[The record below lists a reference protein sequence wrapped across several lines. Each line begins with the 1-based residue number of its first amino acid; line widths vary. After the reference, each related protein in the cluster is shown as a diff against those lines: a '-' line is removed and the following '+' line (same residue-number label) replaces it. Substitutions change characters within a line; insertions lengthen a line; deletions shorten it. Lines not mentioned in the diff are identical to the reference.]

1 MDKFFDSLLQEIDR
15 YTGTVNLEGENII
28 PGCREMTKFLKEK
41 MVELK
46 DFALSHKFKDDAE
59 EIRFFKYQKPL
70 ILEKSD
76 DAEEIRFFKY
86 QKPLILGRLLYF
98 YKLYQIESNRP
109 PSYELATGYYQCEI
123 EKLKT
128 VFERSLSFFQYY
140 RSGATYRDNFYFKR
154 GQTEIS
160 PETDTFIFEPEAEL
174 STGYDRLVARLIA
187 VELLLAFLTKRMR
200 EPADG
205 EPLSGKK
212 LYWTDKKA
220 AAVELIY
227 GIHAAGSVDNG
238 KADIIDIVTAFERT
252 FHIDLGDVYHT
263 FIAMRNRKNSR
274 TVYLDQMIEQLL
286 KRMDETD
293 S

>member
-1 MDKFFDSLLQEIDR
+1 MHPIINTEQIMVETYFNALLQEIDR
-15 YTGTVNLEGENII
+15 YTATVSLEGENII
-28 PGCREMTKFLKEK
+28 PGCREMMMYLKDK
-41 MVELK
+41 MIELK
-46 DFALSHKFKDDAE
+46 NHVLSHGFGDETE
-59 EIRFFKYQKPL
+59 EIRFFKHQKPL
-70 ILEKSD
+70 V
-76 DAEEIRFFKY
+76 
-86 QKPLILGRLLYF
+86 LGRLLYY

-109 PSYELATGYYQCEI
+109 PSYELGLSYYQCEI
-123 EKLKT
+123 EKLKA
-128 VFERSLSFFQYY
+128 VFERNLSFFQYC
-140 RSGATYRDNFYFKR
+140 RSGATYRDGYYFKR

-160 PETDTFIFEPEAEL
+160 PEADTFLFEPETEF
-174 STGYDRLVARLIA
+174 STGYDRLVARMIA
-187 VELLLAFLTKRMR
+187 VELLLAFLTKRLH

-227 GIHAAGSVDNG
+227 GICASGSVDNG

-274 TVYLDQMIEQLL
+274 TVYLDQMIEKLL

>member
-1 MDKFFDSLLQEIDR
+1 MIETYFNTLLQEIDR
-15 YTGTVNLEGENII
+15 YTATVNLEDDNII
-28 PGCREMTKFLKEK
+28 PACREMMMFLKDK
-41 MVELK
+41 ITGLK
-46 DFALSHKFKDDAE
+46 KFALSHTFKDDAE

-70 ILEKSD
+70 V
-76 DAEEIRFFKY
+76 
-86 QKPLILGRLLYF
+86 LGRLLYF

-109 PSYELATGYYQCEI
+109 PCHEFAMSYYQCEI

-128 VFERSLSFFQYY
+128 VFERNLSFFQYY

-160 PETDTFIFEPEAEL
+160 PEADTFLFEPEAEF

-187 VELLLAFLTKRMR
+187 VELLLAFLTKQLHQ
-200 EPADG
+200 PADG

-227 GIHAAGSVDNG
+227 GIYAVGSVDNG

>member
-1 MDKFFDSLLQEIDR
+1 MIETYFSTLLQDIDR

-28 PGCREMTKFLKEK
+28 PGCREMMKFLKEK

-46 DFALSHKFKDDAE
+46 GFALSHKFK
-59 EIRFFKYQKPL
+59 
-70 ILEKSD
+70 D

-109 PSYELATGYYQCEI
+109 PSYELAVGYYQCEI

-140 RSGATYRDNFYFKR
+140 RSGATYRDSFYFKR

-160 PETDTFIFEPEAEL
+160 PETDTFLFEPEAEL

-187 VELLLAFLTKRMR
+187 VELLLVFLTKQLHQ
-200 EPADG
+200 PADG

-227 GIHAAGSVDNG
+227 GIYAVGSMDNG
-238 KADIIDIVTAFERT
+238 KADIIDIVTAFERM

-274 TVYLDQMIEQLL
+274 TVYLDQMIVKLL

>member
-1 MDKFFDSLLQEIDR
+1 MIETYFSTLLQEIDR

-28 PGCREMTKFLKEK
+28 PGCREMMNYLKGK
-41 MVELK
+41 MIELK
-46 DFALSHKFKDDAE
+46 NFALSREFK
-59 EIRFFKYQKPL
+59 
-70 ILEKSD
+70 D

-109 PSYELATGYYQCEI
+109 PSYELAVGYYQGEI

-140 RSGATYRDNFYFKR
+140 RSGATYRNSFYFKR

-160 PETDTFIFEPEAEL
+160 PETDTFLFEPEAEF

-187 VELLLAFLTKRMR
+187 VELLLAFLTRRMR

-227 GIHAAGSVDNG
+227 GIHAVGSVDNG

-263 FIAMRNRKNSR
+263 FISMRNRKNSR
-274 TVYLDQMIEQLL
+274 TVYLEQMIVKLL

>member
-1 MDKFFDSLLQEIDR
+1 MIETYFSTLLQEIDR
-15 YTGTVNLEGENII
+15 YTGTVNLKGENII
-28 PGCREMTKFLKEK
+28 PGCREMMNYLKGK
-41 MVELK
+41 MIELK
-46 DFALSHKFKDDAE
+46 NFALSREFK
-59 EIRFFKYQKPL
+59 
-70 ILEKSD
+70 D

-109 PSYELATGYYQCEI
+109 PSYELAVGYYQGEI

-140 RSGATYRDNFYFKR
+140 RSGATYRDSFYFKR

-160 PETDTFIFEPEAEL
+160 PETDTFLFEPEAEF

-187 VELLLAFLTKRMR
+187 VELLLAFLTRRMR

-227 GIHAAGSVDNG
+227 GIHAVGSVDNG

-274 TVYLDQMIEQLL
+274 TVYLDQIIEQLL

>member
-1 MDKFFDSLLQEIDR
+1 
-15 YTGTVNLEGENII
+15 
-28 PGCREMTKFLKEK
+28 MTKFLKEK

-70 ILEKSD
+70 IL
-76 DAEEIRFFKY
+76 
-86 QKPLILGRLLYF
+86 GRLLYF
-98 YKLYQIESNRP
+98 YKLYQIESKRP
-109 PSYELATGYYQCEI
+109 PSYELAAGYYQGEI
-123 EKLKT
+123 EKMKAA
-128 VFERSLSFFQYY
+128 FENSLSFFQYY
-140 RSGATYRDNFYFKR
+140 RSGGYVPGTTSTFKR

>member
-1 MDKFFDSLLQEIDR
+1 MIETYFSTLLQEIDR

-28 PGCREMTKFLKEK
+28 PGCREMMNYLKGK
-41 MVELK
+41 MIELK
-46 DFALSHKFKDDAE
+46 NFALSREFK
-59 EIRFFKYQKPL
+59 
-70 ILEKSD
+70 D

-109 PSYELATGYYQCEI
+109 PSYELAVGYYQGEI

-140 RSGATYRDNFYFKR
+140 RSGATYRDSFYFKR

-160 PETDTFIFEPEAEL
+160 PETDTFLFEPEAEF

-187 VELLLAFLTKRMR
+187 VELLLAFLTRRMR

-227 GIHAAGSVDNG
+227 GIHAVGSVDNG

-274 TVYLDQMIEQLL
+274 TVYLEQMIVKLL

>member
-1 MDKFFDSLLQEIDR
+1 MI
-15 YTGTVNLEGENII
+15 
-28 PGCREMTKFLKEK
+28 
-41 MVELK
+41 ELK
-46 DFALSHKFKDDAE
+46 NFALSREFK
-59 EIRFFKYQKPL
+59 
-70 ILEKSD
+70 D

-109 PSYELATGYYQCEI
+109 PNYELAAGYYQCEI

-140 RSGATYRDNFYFKR
+140 RSGATYRDSFFPDN
-154 GQTEIS
+154 GS
-160 PETDTFIFEPEAEL
+160 PSAGSRI
-174 STGYDRLVARLIA
+174 RLVRKANSSSTAISRA
-187 VELLLAFLTKRMR
+187 TSRSYPVDSSA
-200 EPADG
+200 
-205 EPLSGKK
+205 SGSK

-227 GIHAAGSVDNG
+227 GIHAVGSVDNG
-238 KADIIDIVTAFERT
+238 KVDIIDIVTAFERT

-274 TVYLDQMIEQLL
+274 TVYLDQMIEKLL
-286 KRMDETD
+286 KRMDESD

>member
-1 MDKFFDSLLQEIDR
+1 MIRCYREIDR

-28 PGCREMTKFLKEK
+28 PGCREMMNYLKGK
-41 MVELK
+41 MIELK
-46 DFALSHKFKDDAE
+46 NFALSREFK
-59 EIRFFKYQKPL
+59 
-70 ILEKSD
+70 D

-160 PETDTFIFEPEAEL
+160 PETDTFI
-174 STGYDRLVARLIA
+174 SSR
-187 VELLLAFLTKRMR
+187 KRSYPPDM
-200 EPADG
+200 
-205 EPLSGKK
+205 
-212 LYWTDKKA
+212 TDWSP
-220 AAVELIY
+220 
-227 GIHAAGSVDNG
+227 G
-238 KADIIDIVTAFERT
+238 
-252 FHIDLGDVYHT
+252 
-263 FIAMRNRKNSR
+263 
-274 TVYLDQMIEQLL
+274 
-286 KRMDETD
+286 
-293 S
+293 

>member
-1 MDKFFDSLLQEIDR
+1 MIETYFSTLLQEIDR

-28 PGCREMTKFLKEK
+28 PGCREMMNYLKGK
-41 MVELK
+41 MIELK
-46 DFALSHKFKDDAE
+46 NFALSREFK
-59 EIRFFKYQKPL
+59 
-70 ILEKSD
+70 D

-109 PSYELATGYYQCEI
+109 PSYELAVGYYQGEI

-140 RSGATYRDNFYFKR
+140 RSGATYRDSFYFKR

-160 PETDTFIFEPEAEL
+160 PETDTFIFEPEAEF

-187 VELLLAFLTKRMR
+187 VELLLAFLTRRMR

>member
-1 MDKFFDSLLQEIDR
+1 MEDFFNGLLQEVERRMSAAAADID
-15 YTGTVNLEGENII
+15 GKEVI
-28 PGCREMTKFLKEK
+28 PACREMMMFLKEK
-41 MVELK
+41 IIELK
-46 DFALSHKFKDDAE
+46 KFALSHEFK
-59 EIRFFKYQKPL
+59 
-70 ILEKSD
+70 D

-98 YKLYQIESNRP
+98 YKLYRIESNRP
-109 PSYELATGYYQCEI
+109 PSYELATGYYQGEI
-123 EKLKT
+123 EKMKAA
-128 VFERSLSFFQYY
+128 FEKSVSFFRYY
-140 RSGATYRDNFYFKR
+140 RSGATYRDCYYFKR

-160 PETDTFIFEPEAEL
+160 PEGDSFLFEPEAEF

-187 VELLLAFLTKRMR
+187 MELVSDFLTKRLR
-200 EPADG
+200 EPAED
-205 EPLSGKK
+205 EPLPGKK

-227 GIHAAGSVDNG
+227 GIHASGSVDNG

-263 FIAMRNRKNSR
+263 FIAMRGRKNSR
-274 TVYLDQMIEQLL
+274 TVYLDQMKEKLL

>member
-1 MDKFFDSLLQEIDR
+1 MIETYFSTLLQEIDR

-28 PGCREMTKFLKEK
+28 PGCREMMNYLKGK
-41 MVELK
+41 MIELK
-46 DFALSHKFKDDAE
+46 NFALSREFK
-59 EIRFFKYQKPL
+59 
-70 ILEKSD
+70 D

-109 PSYELATGYYQCEI
+109 PSYELAVGYYQGEI

-187 VELLLAFLTKRMR
+187 VELLLAFLTRRMR

-227 GIHAAGSVDNG
+227 GIYASGSVDNG

-274 TVYLDQMIEQLL
+274 TVYLDQIIEQLL

>member
-1 MDKFFDSLLQEIDR
+1 MDKFFDSMLQEIDR

-28 PGCREMTKFLKEK
+28 PGCREMMNYLKGK
-41 MVELK
+41 MIELK
-46 DFALSHKFKDDAE
+46 NFALSREFK
-59 EIRFFKYQKPL
+59 
-70 ILEKSD
+70 D

-154 GQTEIS
+154 GQREIS

-187 VELLLAFLTKRMR
+187 VELLLAFLTRRMR

-227 GIHAAGSVDNG
+227 GIHAVGSVDNG

>member
-1 MDKFFDSLLQEIDR
+1 MDKFFDSMLQEIDR

-70 ILEKSD
+70 IL
-76 DAEEIRFFKY
+76 
-86 QKPLILGRLLYF
+86 GRLLYF
-98 YKLYQIESNRP
+98 YKLYQIESKRP
-109 PSYELATGYYQCEI
+109 PSYELAAGYYQGEI
-123 EKLKT
+123 EKMKAA
-128 VFERSLSFFQYY
+128 FENSLSFFQYY

-187 VELLLAFLTKRMR
+187 VELLLAFLTRRMR

-227 GIHAAGSVDNG
+227 GIHAVGSVDNG

>member
-1 MDKFFDSLLQEIDR
+1 MDIFFDLMLQEIDR
-15 YTGTVNLEGENII
+15 YTGTINMEGENII
-28 PGCREMTKFLKEK
+28 PGCREMMNYLKDK
-41 MVELK
+41 VIELK
-46 DFALSHKFKDDAE
+46 HVVLSREFK
-59 EIRFFKYQKPL
+59 
-70 ILEKSD
+70 D

-109 PSYELATGYYQCEI
+109 PCHELAVGYYQCEI

-128 VFERSLSFFQYY
+128 AFERSLSFFQYY
-140 RSGATYRDNFYFKR
+140 RSGATYRDSFYFKR

-187 VELLLAFLTKRMR
+187 VELLLAFLTRRMS

-227 GIHAAGSVDNG
+227 GIYAVGSVDNG
-238 KADIIDIVTAFERT
+238 KTDLIDIVTAFERT

-274 TVYLDQMIEQLL
+274 TVYLDQMIEKLL

>member
-1 MDKFFDSLLQEIDR
+1 MIETYFSTLLQEIDR

-28 PGCREMTKFLKEK
+28 PGCREMMNYLKGK
-41 MVELK
+41 MIELK
-46 DFALSHKFKDDAE
+46 NFALSREFK
-59 EIRFFKYQKPL
+59 
-70 ILEKSD
+70 D

-109 PSYELATGYYQCEI
+109 PSYELAVGYYQCEI

-160 PETDTFIFEPEAEL
+160 PETDTFLFEPEAEL

-187 VELLLAFLTKRMR
+187 VELLLAFLTRRMR

-227 GIHAAGSVDNG
+227 GIHAVGSVDNG

>member
-1 MDKFFDSLLQEIDR
+1 MIETYFSTLLQEIDR

-28 PGCREMTKFLKEK
+28 PGCREMMNYLKGK
-41 MVELK
+41 MIELK
-46 DFALSHKFKDDAE
+46 NFALSREFK
-59 EIRFFKYQKPL
+59 
-70 ILEKSD
+70 D

-109 PSYELATGYYQCEI
+109 PSYELAVGYYQGEI

-140 RSGATYRDNFYFKR
+140 RSGATYRDSFYFKR

-160 PETDTFIFEPEAEL
+160 PETDTFIFEPEAEF

-187 VELLLAFLTKRMR
+187 VELLLAFLTRRMR

-227 GIHAAGSVDNG
+227 GIHAVGSVDNG

-263 FIAMRNRKNSR
+263 FISMRNRKNSR
-274 TVYLDQMIEQLL
+274 TVYLDQIIEQLL

>member
-1 MDKFFDSLLQEIDR
+1 MIETYFSTLLQDIDR

-28 PGCREMTKFLKEK
+28 PGCREMMNYLKDR
-41 MVELK
+41 MIELK
-46 DFALSHKFKDDAE
+46 GFALSHKFK
-59 EIRFFKYQKPL
+59 
-70 ILEKSD
+70 D

-140 RSGATYRDNFYFKR
+140 RSGATYRDSFYFKR

-187 VELLLAFLTKRMR
+187 VELLLAFLTRRMR

-227 GIHAAGSVDNG
+227 GIHAVGSVDNG

-274 TVYLDQMIEQLL
+274 TVYLDQMIVKLL

-293 S
+293 N

>member
-1 MDKFFDSLLQEIDR
+1 
-15 YTGTVNLEGENII
+15 
-28 PGCREMTKFLKEK
+28 
-41 MVELK
+41 
-46 DFALSHKFKDDAE
+46 
-59 EIRFFKYQKPL
+59 
-70 ILEKSD
+70 
-76 DAEEIRFFKY
+76 
-86 QKPLILGRLLYF
+86 
-98 YKLYQIESNRP
+98 
-109 PSYELATGYYQCEI
+109 
-123 EKLKT
+123 
-128 VFERSLSFFQYY
+128 
-140 RSGATYRDNFYFKR
+140 
-154 GQTEIS
+154 
-160 PETDTFIFEPEAEL
+160 
-174 STGYDRLVARLIA
+174 
-187 VELLLAFLTKRMR
+187 MR

-286 KRMDETD
+286 KTD
-293 S
+293 GRNG

>member
-1 MDKFFDSLLQEIDR
+1 MDKFFNSLLQEIDR
-15 YTGTVNLEGENII
+15 HTATVNMEGENII
-28 PGCREMTKFLKEK
+28 PGCRDMMMYLKGK
-41 MVELK
+41 VVELK
-46 DFALSHKFKDDAE
+46 NFALSREFKDDTE
-59 EIRFFKYQKPL
+59 EIQFFKSQKPL
-70 ILEKSD
+70 V
-76 DAEEIRFFKY
+76 
-86 QKPLILGRLLYF
+86 LGRLLYY

-109 PSYELATGYYQCEI
+109 PCHELAVSYYQCEI

-160 PETDTFIFEPEAEL
+160 PETDTYLFEPDAEF

-187 VELLLAFLTKRMR
+187 VELLLAFLTKRLCQPD
-200 EPADG
+200 EG
-205 EPLSGKK
+205 EPLPGKD
-212 LYWTDKKA
+212 LYWTDRKA

-227 GIHAAGSVDNG
+227 GIYAAGSVDNG
-238 KADIIDIVTAFERT
+238 KADIIDIVTAFERM
-252 FHIDLGDVYHT
+252 FHIDLGDVYHI

-274 TVYLDQMIEQLL
+274 TVYLDLMIEKLL

>member
-1 MDKFFDSLLQEIDR
+1 MDKFFDSMLQEIDR

-28 PGCREMTKFLKEK
+28 SGCREMIMYLKNK
-41 MVELK
+41 MVEMK
-46 DFALSHKFKDDAE
+46 KFVLSHEFEGDAE
-59 EIRFFKYQKPL
+59 EIRFFKH
-70 ILEKSD
+70 
-76 DAEEIRFFKY
+76 
-86 QKPLILGRLLYF
+86 QKPLILGRLLYY
-98 YKLYQIESNRP
+98 YKLFQIESNRP
-109 PSYELATGYYQCEI
+109 PSHELGISYYQCEV

-128 VFERSLSFFQYY
+128 LFERNLSFFQYY
-140 RSGATYRDNFYFKR
+140 RSGATYRDCYYFKR

-160 PETDTFIFEPEAEL
+160 PETDTFLFDPEAEF

-187 VELLLAFLTKRMR
+187 MELLLAFLTKRLH
-200 EPADG
+200 EPAEG
-205 EPLSGKK
+205 EPLLGKK

-227 GIHAAGSVDNG
+227 GIHASGSVDNG

-263 FIAMRNRKNSR
+263 FIAMRGRKNSR
-274 TVYLDQMIEQLL
+274 TVYLDQMTEKLL

>member
-1 MDKFFDSLLQEIDR
+1 MIETYFSTLLQEIDR

-28 PGCREMTKFLKEK
+28 PGCREMMNYLKDR
-41 MVELK
+41 MIELK
-46 DFALSHKFKDDAE
+46 NFALSREFK
-59 EIRFFKYQKPL
+59 
-70 ILEKSD
+70 D

-140 RSGATYRDNFYFKR
+140 RSGATYRDSFYFKR

-187 VELLLAFLTKRMR
+187 VELLLAFLTRRMR

-227 GIHAAGSVDNG
+227 GIHAVGSVDNG

-274 TVYLDQMIEQLL
+274 TVYLDQMIVKLL

>member
-1 MDKFFDSLLQEIDR
+1 MIETYFSTLLQDIDR

-28 PGCREMTKFLKEK
+28 PGCREMMKFLKEK

-46 DFALSHKFKDDAE
+46 GFALSHKFK
-59 EIRFFKYQKPL
+59 
-70 ILEKSD
+70 D

-140 RSGATYRDNFYFKR
+140 RSGATYRDSFYFKR

-160 PETDTFIFEPEAEL
+160 PETDTFLFEPEAEL

-187 VELLLAFLTKRMR
+187 VELLLVFLTKQLHQ
-200 EPADG
+200 PADG
-205 EPLSGKK
+205 EPLPGKK

-227 GIHAAGSVDNG
+227 GIHAVGSVDNG

-274 TVYLDQMIEQLL
+274 TVYLDQMIVKLL

>member
-1 MDKFFDSLLQEIDR
+1 MRPINKKTQVMIETYFNTLLQEIDR
-15 YTGTVNLEGENII
+15 YTGAVNMEDNNII
-28 PGCREMTKFLKEK
+28 PACREMMMFLKDK
-41 MVELK
+41 MIELK
-46 DFALSHKFKDDAE
+46 KFASSHSFEDDM
-59 EIRFFKYQKPL
+59 
-70 ILEKSD
+70 
-76 DAEEIRFFKY
+76 EEIRFFKY

-98 YKLYQIESNRP
+98 YKLYQIESKRP
-109 PSYELATGYYQCEI
+109 PSREFSMSYYQCEI
-123 EKLKT
+123 EKLKA
-128 VFERSLSFFQYY
+128 VFERNLSFFQYY
-140 RSGATYRDNFYFKR
+140 RSGATYRDNFYFRR
-154 GQTEIS
+154 GQVEIS
-160 PETDTFIFEPEAEL
+160 PEADTFLFEPETEF

-187 VELLLAFLTKRMR
+187 VELLLACLTKRLH
-200 EPADG
+200 EPAEG

-227 GIHAAGSVDNG
+227 GIYAAGSVDNG

-274 TVYLDQMIEQLL
+274 TVYLDQMIEKLL

>member
-1 MDKFFDSLLQEIDR
+1 MIEAYFTTLLQEVDR
-15 YTGTVNLEGENII
+15 HTATVSLEGENII
-28 PGCREMTKFLKEK
+28 PGCRKMMAYLKDK
-41 MVELK
+41 MIELK
-46 DFALSHKFKDDAE
+46 NYVLCHEFKDDAQ
-59 EIRFFKYQKPL
+59 EIRFFKHQKPL
-70 ILEKSD
+70 L
-76 DAEEIRFFKY
+76 
-86 QKPLILGRLLYF
+86 LGRFLYF
-98 YKLYQIESNRP
+98 YRLYQIESNCP
-109 PSYELATGYYQCEI
+109 PCMELAVSYYQCEI

-140 RSGATYRDNFYFKR
+140 RSGATYRDCYYFKR

-160 PETDTFIFEPEAEL
+160 PEADTFLFEPETEF

-187 VELLLAFLTKRMR
+187 VELLLAFLMKRLR
-200 EPADG
+200 EPAGG

-227 GIHAAGSVDNG
+227 GIYAAGSVDNG

-252 FHIDLGDVYHT
+252 FHIDLGDVYHI

-274 TVYLDQMIEQLL
+274 TVYLDQMKEKLL

-293 S
+293 G

>member
-1 MDKFFDSLLQEIDR
+1 MIETYFSTLLQEIDR

-28 PGCREMTKFLKEK
+28 PGCREMMNYLKGK
-41 MVELK
+41 MIELK
-46 DFALSHKFKDDAE
+46 NFALSREFK
-59 EIRFFKYQKPL
+59 
-70 ILEKSD
+70 D

-109 PSYELATGYYQCEI
+109 PNYELAVGYYQGEI

-128 VFERSLSFFQYY
+128 VFERSLFFFQYY
-140 RSGATYRDNFYFKR
+140 RSGATYRDSFYFKR

-160 PETDTFIFEPEAEL
+160 PETDTFIFEPEAEF

-187 VELLLAFLTKRMR
+187 VELLLAFLTRRMR

-227 GIHAAGSVDNG
+227 GIHAVGSVDNG

-263 FIAMRNRKNSR
+263 FISMRNRKNSR
-274 TVYLDQMIEQLL
+274 TVYLDQIIEQLL

>member
-1 MDKFFDSLLQEIDR
+1 MIETYFSTLLQEIDR

-28 PGCREMTKFLKEK
+28 PGCREMMNYLKGK
-41 MVELK
+41 MIELK
-46 DFALSHKFKDDAE
+46 NFALSREFK
-59 EIRFFKYQKPL
+59 
-70 ILEKSD
+70 D

-109 PSYELATGYYQCEI
+109 PSYELAVGYYQGEI

-140 RSGATYRDNFYFKR
+140 RSGATYRDSFYFKR

-160 PETDTFIFEPEAEL
+160 PETDTFLFEPEAEF

-187 VELLLAFLTKRMR
+187 VELLLAFLTRRMR

-227 GIHAAGSVDNG
+227 GIHAVGSVDNG

-274 TVYLDQMIEQLL
+274 TVYLDQIIEQLL